1 MEMEKLNSPVSE
13 YMKIRRYVLTLI
25 YRNAGKSVQLPTIVE
40 LSKLFNVSAPT
51 VNKALKALSDDG
63 HIIGRRGIGSFT
75 NPNSLHKGLFSPLVK
90 PMPLVGLV
98 LGDGMPVHISAYWA
112 RILAKLLEEATMLP
126 ALVHQISLSSKNP
139 DTVLRELENEQLDG
153 LIWHAPPPNLASVC
167 EQLVEKRFPLVIAD
181 TEITGVSSVSFDHAD
196 AAYRCGK
203 ILLEEGRRSIVFF
216 PDTPPWDAQADGLRR
231 AYREAG
237 IQLDERLFL
246 KETSTLHEKLHE
258 IMAAGVK
265 IDTIFGHMMFQNEIE
280 DFLARLDPELHGR
293 CAVVN
298 AGLSLPSKNPFHRIS
313 YEYPFGELAKEL
325 VSSLRA
331 QLGGAFDTGRRK
343 LKLKINVEN

>member
-75 NPNSLHKGLFSPLVK
+75 NPNSLHNGLFSPLVK
-90 PMPLVGLV
+90 PMPLVGLA
-98 LGDGMPVHISAYWA
+98 LGDGMPVHINAYWG
-112 RILAKLLEEATMLP
+112 RIIAKLLEESTMLP
-126 ALVHQISLSSKNP
+126 ALVHQISLSSRNP
-139 DTVLRELENEQLDG
+139 ETVLRELENEQLDG

-167 EQLVEKRFPLVIAD
+167 GQLADQRFPLVIAD
-181 TEITGVSSVSFDHAD
+181 SELEGVSSVSFDHAE

-203 ILLEEGRRSIVFF
+203 ILLEEGRRDIVFF
-216 PDTPPWDAQADGLRR
+216 PDTPPWDAQAEGLRR
-231 AYREAG
+231 AYREVG
-237 IQLDERLFL
+237 MQLDEKLFL
-246 KETSTLHEKLHE
+246 KDTFTLHEKLQE
-258 IMAAGVK
+258 IMASGVK
-265 IDTIFGHMMFQNEIE
+265 IDAVFGHMMFQNEIE
-280 DFLARLDPELHGR
+280 DFLARLNPEIHGR

-298 AGLSLPSKNPFHRIS
+298 AGLSLPSRNPFHRIS
-313 YEYPFGELAKEL
+313 YEYPFGKLAQEL

-331 QLGGAFDTGRRK
+331 QLGGVFNAEQRK
-343 LKLKINVEN
+343 LNLKIKVEN